1 MISDRVYRSAM
12 TLAEALAELRQAT
25 GKQFC
30 PSCVAALE
38 RLVANGSLSHV
49 IDPHAP
55 SAAA

>member
-12 TLAEALAELRQAT
+12 TLADALAELRETAGT
-25 GKQFC
+25 QFC
-30 PSCVAALE
+30 PSCVEALE
-38 RLVANGSLSHV
+38 KLVGNGSLAHV